1 MSLQLPEGFIPYAKE
16 WEAKINAFIELA
28 IEGGEVSPLAPA
40 LPAASPPPPPSTGG
54 QPPVI
59 PPEAVTLIKD
69 LPFAVKDNIAV
80 KDFPLTCG
88 SKLLEHFRSPYSA
101 TVVQKLEAAGGTVI
115 GKTNLDE
122 FGMGS
127 STDNSALKKTN
138 NPWDLERVPGGSS
151 GGSAAAVAAG
161 IVPFALGT
169 DTGGS
174 VRQPAAFCGVVGLKP
189 TYGAVSRYGLV
200 AYASSLESA
209 GVLADTVSRCRA
221 VFALIRGRDPLD
233 ETTHE
238 APQAVP
244 PLYPVAAN
252 SPKTIGVLSPES
264 IARTIVHD
272 GSFKFDGSITYGNK
286 VSEKAIQKGDEQ
298 TSLQFAAQ
306 ASALEAEVRRGFD
319 LAKERLAALGHT
331 LVEVEIPSLK
341 YGVPAYYTIA
351 TAEASAN
358 LARFDSIR
366 YGARP
371 DWAENPD
378 ELIDKAREAG
388 FGPEVKLRIL
398 LGTFVLRSGFQ
409 DRYYLRAQ
417 RIRAGIRAS
426 FESFLGDGEYTE
438 RAKLDAILMPVFPTR
453 AFGRGPSSLS
463 AFAQKAADL
472 YTCCANLAGLPALSF
487 PASVEGGLPVGV
499 QLLGRAYAEGA
510 LLDIAE
516 GYEKQ
521 FSFPHP
527 AGYKAFWS

>member
-1 MSLQLPEGFIPYAKE
+1 MAFKLPEGFLSYFKE
-16 WEAKINAFIELA
+16 WEDKVGAFIEFADLRSDAVCPEGQTAPLSESAKKVPDTLA
-28 IEGGEVSPLAPA
+28 G
-40 LPAASPPPPPSTGG
+40 
-54 QPPVI
+54 
-59 PPEAVTLIKD
+59 

-80 KDFPLTCG
+80 EGFSLSCG
-88 SKLLEHFRSPYSA
+88 SKLLQHLKAPYTA
-101 TVVQKLEAAGGTVI
+101 TAVKKLLAAGAVPV

-127 STDNSALKKTN
+127 STDNSAIKQTN
-138 NPWDLERVPGGSS
+138 NPWDQSRVSGGSS

-161 IVPFALGT
+161 LVPFALGS

-200 AYASSLESA
+200 AYASSLEGI
-209 GVLADTVSRCRA
+209 GVLADGVGRCRS
-221 VFALIRGRDPLD
+221 VFSVIRGGDPMD
-233 ETTHE
+233 QTSHD
-238 APQAVP
+238 APSAVP
-244 PLYPVAAN
+244 ALEYKA
-252 SPKTIGVLSPES
+252 SGKTGKGTIGVLSPE
-264 IARTIVHD
+264 AVA
-272 GSFKFDGSITYGNK
+272 
-286 VSEKAIQKGDEQ
+286 KAISSEIAGMSGDAGEAAA
-298 TSLQFAAQ
+298 LGAAAQ
-306 ASALEAEVRRGFD
+306 AAELEEEVRRGFEFAKKGLVD
-319 LAKERLAALGHT
+319 LGYT
-331 LVEVEIPSLK
+331 LKEVEIPSLK

-378 ELIDKAREAG
+378 DLIDKAREAG
-388 FGPEVKLRIL
+388 FGDEVKLRIL

-417 RIRAGIRAS
+417 RIRAGIRRD
-426 FESFLGDGEYTE
+426 FEALLGSSDYAGAAGEF
-438 RAKLDAILMPVFPTR
+438 DAILLPVFPTR

-463 AFAQKAADL
+463 PFAQKAADL

-499 QLLGRAYAEGA
+499 QLIGRAFAEGT

-516 GYEKQ
+516 TWEAGHPI
-521 FSFPHP
+521 PHP
-527 AGYKAFWS
+527 AGYKAYWS